1 MILWCISDCAELDGR
16 EQMSAPARWHSE
28 GRRVVYLAENAAGA
42 MLEALAHLD
51 PNATERPAKYK
62 LLKAAAP
69 DEVPVASICGCE
81 LPPGWK
87 EDQAVTRAIG
97 DEWLARKQTLLMRVP
112 SAVVAETW
120 NVLLN
125 PEHPDAARVRI
136 LSHEEHRWDERVME

>member
-28 GRRVVYLAENAAGA
+28 GRRVVYLAESAAGA

-51 PNATERPAKYK
+51 PEKGNQPAKYK
-62 LLKAAAP
+62 LLKAEAP
-69 DEVPVASICGCE
+69 DEVQIVSICGCE
-81 LPPGWK
+81 LPPEWK
-87 EDQAVTRAIG
+87 NDQAVTRAIG
-97 DEWLARKQTLLMRVP
+97 DAWLAQKQTLLMRVP

-125 PEHPDAARVRI
+125 PEHPDAERVRI